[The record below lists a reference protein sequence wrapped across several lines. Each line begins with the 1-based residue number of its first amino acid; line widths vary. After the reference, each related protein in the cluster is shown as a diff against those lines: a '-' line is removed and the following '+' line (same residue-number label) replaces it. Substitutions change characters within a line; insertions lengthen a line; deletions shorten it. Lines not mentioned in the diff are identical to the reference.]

1 MHDVGIRTGGHQAR
15 AKGGFEHVRTATGV
29 FADYDF
35 CFFAQPGA
43 VVPAQETADLHRM
56 IKGQVFVGF
65 AAEAVCTE
73 IFTHCYI
80 SSLWMISPLSSLWMI
95 SPLFFQMESA
105 GTTPLTQEVG

>member
-15 AKGGFEHVRTATGV
+15 AKGGFEHVRAAPGV
-29 FADYDF
+29 FADDNF

-56 IKGQVFVGF
+56 LKGQVFVGF

-73 IFTHCYI
+73 IFTHRYI
-80 SSLWMISPLSSLWMI
+80 SSLWMI